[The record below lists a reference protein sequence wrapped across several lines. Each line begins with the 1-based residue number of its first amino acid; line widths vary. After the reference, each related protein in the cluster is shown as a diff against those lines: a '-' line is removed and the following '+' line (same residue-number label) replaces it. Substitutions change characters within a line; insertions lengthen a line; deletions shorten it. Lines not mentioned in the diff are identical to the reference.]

1 MLSRVI
7 LRDPQQNCW
16 FEYKQPQSV
25 IHTKQIA
32 DVAPKLAEIESIV
45 ERDGLY
51 AAGFIT
57 YEAAAAFDSH
67 LITYP
72 PANLPLLCFGLF
84 KDRTRLDTLPRE
96 QEQDLDKWQI
106 ETDSKEHAKH
116 VLLLKRHIEAGD
128 TYQVNYTTRMWATGR
143 VDLGTFSRMAQQAPY
158 GAYLD
163 GEEFTIV
170 SASPELFF
178 QRDGSRL
185 LCKPMKGTAAR
196 GLSSKADLEKAEWLR
211 SSEKNQA
218 ENLMITDMVRNDL
231 SRIANKNSVQVS
243 DLFHVE
249 QYPTVW
255 QMTSTVTAESDVSTQ
270 SLFNALFPGASITG
284 APKKASMD
292 YINQYETS
300 QREIYTGAIGLIA
313 PDSKALFNIAIRTA
327 WTNKRTNISHYGSG
341 GGIVWDSDAQ
351 DEYAELLTKTQ
362 ILFKQ
367 ASGFELL
374 ETMRWSP
381 AESIYLIERHL
392 NRLSE
397 SARFFAFAIDLP
409 LIRQKLMATVKDLPP
424 QLHKLRLRLD
434 RLGNC
439 QVSAELLT
447 LSDSPQRVTLSK
459 NPVSSDNVSLYHKTT
474 NRALYLQAA
483 ESVPEGVEALLYNTD
498 GYVTESV
505 IANIVYTIDGQRYTP
520 PLSDGLLPGTL
531 REELLSS
538 AQVTERS
545 LHLDQLNQIE
555 SLMLV
560 NALRGARIAEL
571 VR

>member
-96 QEQDLDKWQI
+96 REQDLDKWQI
-106 ETDSKEHAKH
+106 ETDAKEHAKH

-163 GEEFTIV
+163 GKEFTIV
-170 SASPELFF
+170 SASPEIFF
-178 QRDGSRL
+178 QRDGSRV

-313 PDSKALFNIAIRTA
+313 PGSKALFNIAIRTA

-367 ASGFELL
+367 APDFELL

-397 SARFFAFAIDLP
+397 SARYFAFVIDVSLV
-409 LIRQKLMATVKDLPP
+409 RQKLMAAVKGLPP
-424 QLHKLRLRLD
+424 KLHKLRLRLD

-447 LSDSPQRVTLSK
+447 LSDRPQRVTLSK

-498 GYVTESV
+498 GYITESV